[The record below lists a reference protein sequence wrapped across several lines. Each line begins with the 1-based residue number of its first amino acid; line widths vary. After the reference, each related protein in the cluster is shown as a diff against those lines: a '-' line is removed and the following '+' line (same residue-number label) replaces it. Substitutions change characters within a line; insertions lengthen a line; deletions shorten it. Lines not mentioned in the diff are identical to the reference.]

1 MTARHTITRA
11 DEVYVGDVVKNGY
24 AIQGRAGIKLDV
36 LKHIDLGSPVTADA
50 DGIVDGAASVTNAT
64 VTLTTGD
71 LLLTTLDAPRN
82 LTYVGGATTVTQVV
96 TAIGTDV
103 YGEAM
108 TEAVT
113 MNGTTTVLGNKAF
126 SGVSSVVIAPGDGT
140 VDVGFGTK
148 LGLPFRVSS
157 NAQIVGGLLY
167 VDNVVNTTAVVVT
180 GLATTVVSTA
190 GAGDVRGT
198 VVSTGSLPN
207 GTRRYTLTVNMTD
220 FSEKTTVF
228 GVDQA

>member
-36 LKHIDLGSPVTADA
+36 LKYVDLGAPVTAVTNGVVSA
-50 DGIVDGAASVTNAT
+50 AASVTNAT
-64 VTLTTGD
+64 VTLTTGN
-71 LLLTTLDAPRN
+71 LALTTLDAPRN

-96 TAIGTDV
+96 TALGTDV
-103 YGEAM
+103 YGDAM
-108 TEAVT
+108 TESVT
-113 MNGTTTVLGNKAF
+113 MNGTTAVVGAKAF
-126 SGVSSVVIAPGDGT
+126 SGVSSVVIAPGTGT
-140 VDVGFGTK
+140 VDVGFGNK

-207 GTRRYTLTVNMTD
+207 GTRRYTLTVNLPNISD
-220 FSEKTTVF
+220 QNTVF